1 MSDLRMP
8 QIRGPYLVHA
18 AAFGLFAWA
27 CVSHWGREGLGVA
40 ALAWLFLAT
49 HRRAN

>member
-1 MSDLRMP
+1 MNLP
-8 QIRGPYLVHA
+8 QVRGPYLAHVV
-18 AAFGLFAWA
+18 AFAVFAWA
-27 CVSHWGREGLGVA
+27 CVSRWGAEGLGVA